1 MNKLAVGMF
10 AAILLLIGGTVY
22 ILVREGD
29 RVPLSASV
37 INPEQ
42 LFGRAN
48 ATVTTK
54 ARTVPV
60 QSVDLSFPHNN
71 LLPEA
76 EIAEVLVRQG
86 DKVEKG
92 APLARLDTRVLEM
105 RVAESQAAL
114 AQAKANYD
122 KLLTGASP
130 EQIAEARAQV
140 AKAQGQMRETKGGAT
155 GQYPAAAKADLAEA
169 QASLQVLE
177 AGPKDTAVRSAQA
190 SLDQARARLET
201 QRDSLSATK
210 TQAQLLMEQNANI
223 LRSRQ

>member
-1 MNKLAVGMF
+1 MSFHLVQFREVQHSGERHISTAFRRSWGVHMNKLAVGMF

-54 ARTVPV
+54 ARTMPV

-76 EIAEVLVRQG
+76 AIAEVLVRQG

-114 AQAKANYD
+114 AQAKA
-122 KLLTGASP
+122 
-130 EQIAEARAQV
+130 
-140 AKAQGQMRETKGGAT
+140 
-155 GQYPAAAKADLAEA
+155 
-169 QASLQVLE
+169 
-177 AGPKDTAVRSAQA
+177 
-190 SLDQARARLET
+190 
-201 QRDSLSATK
+201 
-210 TQAQLLMEQNANI
+210 
-223 LRSRQ
+223 